1 MTTNVSPYIPNTDAD
16 RELML
21 AAIGVNSIDDL
32 VLDIPQAH
40 RFPALDLRPAL
51 SEFDLVAEIA
61 ALASKNATPGDY
73 ACFLGA
79 GAYRHYIPSVVKSV
93 VARGEFLTSYTPY
106 QPEVAQGTLQVGFEF
121 QSMICEITGMEVAN
135 AGMYDGPTAFA
146 EGALMACRITRRQ
159 TIAVLDTVDPRNVQ
173 ILDAYARHQG
183 IQITVI
189 GHGDALPDD
198 AACLM
203 FQSPDQFGAIED
215 MAALAEKAHSAGAL
229 AVASVN
235 PTSLGMFR
243 TPGECDVDIATAEGQ
258 ALGVPL
264 SFGGPYVGLFA
275 CKDAHKRQMPGRIIG
290 RTTDTKDRVGYAL
303 TLQTREQHIRRERAT
318 SNICTSTAL
327 IGLLMTTYL
336 AVIGRSGFKK
346 VAELRYHKAH
356 YASARIDQLPGYAVK
371 SGGPFFHEFMVECP
385 LPPAEINRA
394 LLGKK
399 IIGGHDMSDRSLNG
413 MLICVTEVN
422 TRAEIDA
429 LVAALGEIARPR
441 Q

>member
-1 MTTNVSPYIPNTDAD
+1 MTTNISPYIPNTEAD
-16 RELML
+16 REQML

-32 VLDIPQAH
+32 VLDIPEAH
-40 RFPALDLRPAL
+40 RFPKLDLRPAL
-51 SEFDLVAEIA
+51 SEFDLTAEIG
-61 ALASKNATPGDY
+61 ALASRNAAPGEY

-159 TIAVLDTVDPRNVQ
+159 TIAVLDTVEPRNVQ
-173 ILDAYARHQG
+173 ILDAYSRHQG
-183 IQITVI
+183 VEIVII
-189 GHGDALPDD
+189 GHDDDLPDD

-203 FQSPDQFGAIED
+203 IQSPNQFGVIED
-215 MAALAEKAHSAGAL
+215 MAALADKAHASGAL
-229 AVASVN
+229 SVASVN

-243 TPGECDVDIATAEGQ
+243 TPGECDVDIVAAEGQ

-290 RTTDTKDRVGYAL
+290 RTTDTKGRVGYAL

-336 AVIGRSGFKK
+336 AVIGRAGFKK
-346 VAELRYHKAH
+346 VAELCYHKAH
-356 YASARIDQLPGYAVK
+356 YTASEIDKIPGYSVK
-371 SGGPFFHEFMVECP
+371 TDDPFFHEFMVECP
-385 LPPAEINRA
+385 KPPADINRA
-394 LLGKK
+394 LTDRK
-399 IIGGHDMSDRSLNG
+399 IIGGHDMSDRVNNG

-429 LVAALGEIARPR
+429 LVSALAEIGAAR
-441 Q
+441 

>member
-1 MTTNVSPYIPNTDAD
+1 
-16 RELML
+16 
-21 AAIGVNSIDDL
+21 
-32 VLDIPQAH
+32 
-40 RFPALDLRPAL
+40 
-51 SEFDLVAEIA
+51 
-61 ALASKNATPGDY
+61 
-73 ACFLGA
+73 
-79 GAYRHYIPSVVKSV
+79 
-93 VARGEFLTSYTPY
+93 
-106 QPEVAQGTLQVGFEF
+106 
-121 QSMICEITGMEVAN
+121 
-135 AGMYDGPTAFA
+135 
-146 EGALMACRITRRQ
+146 
-159 TIAVLDTVDPRNVQ
+159 
-173 ILDAYARHQG
+173 
-183 IQITVI
+183 
-189 GHGDALPDD
+189 
-198 AACLM
+198 
-203 FQSPDQFGAIED
+203 
-215 MAALAEKAHSAGAL
+215 
-229 AVASVN
+229 
-235 PTSLGMFR
+235 
-243 TPGECDVDIATAEGQ
+243 
-258 ALGVPL
+258 
-264 SFGGPYVGLFA
+264 
-275 CKDAHKRQMPGRIIG
+275 MPGRIIG

-346 VAELRYHKAH
+346 VAELCYHKAH

>member
-1 MTTNVSPYIPNTDAD
+1 MTTNISPYIPNTEAD
-16 RELML
+16 REQML
-21 AAIGVNSIDDL
+21 AAIGVSSIDDL
-32 VLDIPQAH
+32 VLDIPEAH
-40 RFPALDLRPAL
+40 RFPKLDLRPAL
-51 SEFDLVAEIA
+51 SEFDLTAEIG
-61 ALASKNATPGDY
+61 ALASRNAAPGEY

-146 EGALMACRITRRQ
+146 EGALMACRITRRH
-159 TIAVLDTVDPRNVQ
+159 TIAVLDTVEPRNVQ

-183 IQITVI
+183 IEIVVI
-189 GHGDALPDD
+189 GHDDDLPDD

-203 FQSPDQFGAIED
+203 IQSPNQFGVIED
-215 MAALAEKAHSAGAL
+215 MAALAGKAHAAGAL
-229 AVASVN
+229 SVASVN

-243 TPGECDVDIATAEGQ
+243 TPGECDVDIVAAEGQ

-290 RTTDTKDRVGYAL
+290 RTTDTKGRVGYAL

-336 AVIGRSGFKK
+336 AVIGRTGFKK
-346 VAELRYHKAH
+346 VAELCYHKAH
-356 YASARIDQLPGYAVK
+356 YAASEIDKIPGFSVK
-371 SGGPFFHEFMVECP
+371 TEGPFFHEFMVECP
-385 LPPAEINRA
+385 KPPHEINTS
-394 LLGKK
+394 LLEDK
-399 IIGGHDMSDRSLNG
+399 IIGGHDMSDRSNNG

-429 LVAALGEIARPR
+429 LVSALLEIGAGR
-441 Q
+441 

>member
-1 MTTNVSPYIPNTDAD
+1 MPTNISPYIPNTEAD

-21 AAIGVNSIDDL
+21 AAIGVSSIDDL
-32 VLDIPQAH
+32 VLDIPEAH
-40 RFPALDLRPAL
+40 RFPKLDIRPAL
-51 SEFDLVAEIA
+51 SEFDLTAEIG
-61 ALASKNATPGDY
+61 ALASRNAALGEY

-159 TIAVLDTVDPRNVQ
+159 TIAVLNTVEPRNVQ

-183 IQITVI
+183 IEIVVI
-189 GHGDALPDD
+189 GHDDDLPAD

-203 FQSPDQFGAIED
+203 IQSPNQFGVIED
-215 MAALAEKAHSAGAL
+215 MEALADKAHALGAL
-229 AVASVN
+229 SVASIN

-243 TPGECDVDIATAEGQ
+243 TPGECDVDIVAAEGQ

-290 RTTDTKDRVGYAL
+290 RTTDTKGRVG
-303 TLQTREQHIRRERAT
+303 
-318 SNICTSTAL
+318 
-327 IGLLMTTYL
+327 
-336 AVIGRSGFKK
+336 
-346 VAELRYHKAH
+346 
-356 YASARIDQLPGYAVK
+356 
-371 SGGPFFHEFMVECP
+371 
-385 LPPAEINRA
+385 
-394 LLGKK
+394 
-399 IIGGHDMSDRSLNG
+399 
-413 MLICVTEVN
+413 
-422 TRAEIDA
+422 
-429 LVAALGEIARPR
+429 
-441 Q
+441 